1 MASQDIEAMTTSLQV
16 PAPYIPRKVIRSVQC
31 NSMHYT
37 DPTRGMRQIWMPQG
51 TMGKASKLLED
62 ENWDELAKFEL
73 WSKSIC
79 IDAII

>member
-1 MASQDIEAMTTSLQV
+1 
-16 PAPYIPRKVIRSVQC
+16 
-31 NSMHYT
+31 
-37 DPTRGMRQIWMPQG
+37 MRQIWMPQG